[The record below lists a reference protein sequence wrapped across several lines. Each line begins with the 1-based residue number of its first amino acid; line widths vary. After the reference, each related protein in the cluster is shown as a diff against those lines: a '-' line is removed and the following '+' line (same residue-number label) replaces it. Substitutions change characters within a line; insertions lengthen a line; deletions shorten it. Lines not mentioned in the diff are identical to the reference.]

1 MQLDGNVTRVL
12 VADPHP
18 VVRIGLKCLF
28 QQADDI
34 CMVAEA
40 GSGVEALHLVEQ
52 TKPDVLLL
60 EMNLLG
66 LSAVTITQRLK
77 AMHSSVQVLGFSGEE
92 DAHAIHALLRS
103 GAAGYL
109 TKDEAP
115 EMILTAVRR
124 IAGGEGTWLSGR
136 AAIQLNKLLLNKV
149 ALNELSQ
156 RQQQV
161 LQLATRGHT
170 NRQIAWTLGIHVK
183 TVEKQL
189 HQLMEKLGVISRV
202 TLAVEAVQ
210 RGWIPFAS
218 SSRAA
223 FGRLSPATSLGETH
237 VQAFSGTLGG

>member
-1 MQLDGNVTRVL
+1 MHLDGNVLRVL

-18 VVRIGLKCLF
+18 VARIGLGCLF
-28 QQADDI
+28 QQTDDI
-34 CMVAEA
+34 YVVAEA
-40 GSGVEALHLVEQ
+40 DSGVEALHLVEQ

-60 EMNLLG
+60 EMNLSG

-77 AMHSSVQVLGFSGEE
+77 AMDSPVRVLGFSGEE
-92 DAHAIHALLRS
+92 DAHAIHALLHS

-115 EMILTAVRR
+115 DMILAAVRR
-124 IAGGEGTWLSGR
+124 IAGEEGSWLSRR
-136 AAIQLNKLLLNKV
+136 AAIQLNKLLLNQV

-170 NRQIAWTLGIHVK
+170 NQQIAWTLGIHVK

-189 HQLMEKLGVISRV
+189 RQLMEKLGVISRV

-210 RGWIPFAS
+210 KGWIPFAS
-218 SSRAA
+218 SSRQA
-223 FGRLSPATSLGETH
+223 FGGLSPL
-237 VQAFSGTLGG
+237 LP